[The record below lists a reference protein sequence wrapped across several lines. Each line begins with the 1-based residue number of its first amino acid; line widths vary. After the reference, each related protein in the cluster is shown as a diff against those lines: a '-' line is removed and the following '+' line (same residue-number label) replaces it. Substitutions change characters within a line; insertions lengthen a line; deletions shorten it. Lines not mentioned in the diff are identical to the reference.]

1 MNVLV
6 AILALIA
13 FIASKIY
20 QLIKVPKGLEN
31 VPTINF
37 LSFFVTMAWFDGE
50 WILIVTDLGLIK
62 DIITKTDLY
71 PKSLLKESF
80 PKSLLN
86 QYYGENLLLSNGDVS
101 LETSSTHR
109 RIANPSFRN
118 LPVHIFVESVMKLL
132 NVMEK
137 VDNEPIEIKNY
148 MHRMTLDVLG
158 RAAFGFDFNV

>member
-31 VPTINF
+31 VPTINY
-37 LSFFVTMAWFDGE
+37 LSFFVTMVGPDKRWETSREILEKEGIGKAWFDGE
-50 WILIVTDLGLIK
+50 WI
-62 DIITKTDLY
+62 IIICILNPYSKNR
-71 PKSLLKESF
+71 F
-80 PKSLLN
+80 QN
-86 QYYGENLLLSNGDVS
+86 QYYGENLLLSNGDVWKR
-101 LETSSTHR
+101 HR